1 MPPRN
6 VLGTYVPG
14 LQPSSHRTTAQQSQA
29 QSLTPQTAPG
39 SFNQARG
46 AQSNYAFGGSIG
58 QHPPTSVLG
67 QQPLPS
73 LQQQPNGTHSTMPS
87 LLAPSVLGNTPPVS
101 SNIEVALDPN
111 DFPAL
116 GSGPTSSSSN
126 NTNNGSGTGT
136 TSYASQA
143 GTGVLL
149 SGTGSSGGS
158 TGSSNAGHQAR
169 DFTPDDFPAL
179 GGTSAGQAQTAQ
191 QQNRDVSST
200 TTSGTQD
207 AALSHP
213 PGLNGFQA
221 SDLQQLRQ
229 NSLGPHTSLQQ
240 GTPGILSLG
249 PTHRNIHPGFQGQAD
264 AEKQQQRVCFDFY
277 SDLSRF
283 AVPLV
288 YFEWPV

>member
-29 QSLTPQTAPG
+29 QPLTPQTAPG
-39 SFNQARG
+39 SFNQARVT
-46 AQSNYAFGGSIG
+46 QSSYAFGGSIG
-58 QHPPTSVLG
+58 QHPPTSV

-73 LQQQPNGTHSTMPS
+73 QQQQPNGIQSTMPS
-87 LLAPSVLGNTPPVS
+87 LLAPSVLGNTPSIS
-101 SNIEVALDPN
+101 STIEVALDPN

-116 GSGPTSSSSN
+116 GSGPTSSGSN

-179 GGTSAGQAQTAQ
+179 GGTSAGQAQTTLQ
-191 QQNRDVSST
+191 QQNRDGSSA

-207 AALSHP
+207 ATLSHP
-213 PGLNGFQA
+213 PGLNGFQ
-221 SDLQQLRQ
+221 SSEQQQLRQ

-264 AEKQQQRVCFDFY
+264 AEKQQQRVRFDFY
-277 SDLSRF
+277 PDLSRL

-288 YFEWPV
+288 FV